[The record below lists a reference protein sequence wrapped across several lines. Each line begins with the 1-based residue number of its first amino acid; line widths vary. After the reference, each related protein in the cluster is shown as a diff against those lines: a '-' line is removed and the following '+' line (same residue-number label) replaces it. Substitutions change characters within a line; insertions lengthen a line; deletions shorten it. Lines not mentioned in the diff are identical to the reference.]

1 MKIILMFGPPG
12 VGKGTQAARLSA
24 WLQVPSLST
33 GEILRTEAASGS
45 ELGREIQSILASG
58 KFVSDDLVNQIVSGQ
73 LDTPRFER
81 GCILDGY
88 PRTVEQAI
96 FLDTELAY
104 RSLPR
109 PVVVDLQVPEA
120 VIVRRLSLRR
130 QCPTCKKVYHL
141 EDQKP
146 MSPGI
151 CDMCEVN
158 LIHRSDDVPAVIR
171 DRLAVYKAATTPVLS
186 HYGSNS
192 CVPIDGNRNPADVFQ
207 AIQTGIERAL
217 R

>member
-1 MKIILMFGPPG
+1 MFGAPG
-12 VGKGTQAARLSA
+12 SGKGTQAVRLSA

-33 GEILRTEAASGS
+33 GEILRTEANSGS
-45 ELGREIQSILASG
+45 KLGAEIQRVLSAG
-58 KFVSDDLVNQIVSGQ
+58 EYVHDDLVNRIVAQQ
-73 LDTPRFER
+73 LDTPRFR
-81 GCILDGY
+81 KGCILDGY
-88 PRTVEQAI
+88 PRTVEQAA

-104 RSLPR
+104 RALPR

-130 QCPTCKKVYHL
+130 QCPTCKKLYHL

-158 LIHRSDDVPAVIR
+158 LIHRSDDVADVIR
-171 DRLAVYKAATTPVLS
+171 NRLGIYRAATTPVLS
-186 HYGSNS
+186 HYGDKS
-192 CVPIDGNRNPADVFQ
+192 CLHVDGNRNPVDVFHT
-207 AIQTGIERAL
+207 IQTGIERAL
-217 R
+217 RVPA

>member
-1 MKIILMFGPPG
+1 MFGPPG

-45 ELGREIQSILASG
+45 EVGRELQEILASG
-58 KFVSDDLVNQIVSGQ
+58 KFVNDDLVNKIVAGQ
-73 LDTPRFER
+73 LDTPKFQK

-88 PRTVEQAI
+88 PRTVEQAQ

-109 PVVVDLQVPEA
+109 PIVVDLQVPEA

-158 LIHRSDDVPAVIR
+158 LIHRSDDVSKVIR
-171 DRLAVYKAATTPVLS
+171 DRLAVYKDTTTPVLS
-186 HYGSNS
+186 HYGPKS
-192 CVPIDGNRNPADVFQ
+192 CLHIDGNRNPMDVFQ
-207 AIQTGIERAL
+207 EIQSGIEHAL

>member
-1 MKIILMFGPPG
+1 MFGPPG
-12 VGKGTQAARLSA
+12 SGKGTQAARLSA

-33 GEILRTEAASGS
+33 GEILRAEAASGS
-45 ELGREIQSILASG
+45 ELGNELKQILASG
-58 KFVSDDLVNQIVSGQ
+58 LFASDELVNKIVAQQ
-73 LDTPRFER
+73 LDTPKFQR

-88 PRTVEQAI
+88 PRTVEQAE

-104 RSLPR
+104 RGLPR
-109 PVVVDLQVPEA
+109 PIVIDLQVPEA

-146 MSPGI
+146 ISPGI

-158 LIHRSDDVPAVIR
+158 LIHRSDDVTDIIR
-171 DRLAVYKAATTPVLS
+171 NRLAVYKAATTPVLS
-186 HYGSNS
+186 HYGSKN
-192 CVPIDGNRNPADVFQ
+192 CVPIDGHRNPAEVFQ
-207 AIQTGIERAL
+207 AIRIGIERAL

>member
-1 MKIILMFGPPG
+1 MFGPPG

-33 GEILRTEAASGS
+33 GEILRAEAASGS
-45 ELGREIQSILASG
+45 ELGLELQQILASG
-58 KFVSDDLVNQIVSGQ
+58 KFVDDELVNRIVAGQ
-73 LDTPRFER
+73 LDTPKFQR

-88 PRTVEQAI
+88 PRTVEQAE

-104 RSLPR
+104 RGLPR
-109 PVVVDLQVPEA
+109 PIVVDLQVPEA

-171 DRLAVYKAATTPVLS
+171 ERLSVYKAATTPVLG
-186 HYGSNS
+186 HYGAKS
-192 CVPIDGNRNPADVFQ
+192 CVPIDGNRNPGDVFQ

>member
-33 GEILRTEAASGS
+33 GEILRTEAASDS
-45 ELGREIQSILASG
+45 DVGRELQRILAAG
-58 KFVSDDLVNQIVSGQ
+58 KFVDDELVNKIVAGQ

-88 PRTVEQAI
+88 PRTVEQAQ

-104 RSLPR
+104 RSLPQ

-186 HYGSNS
+186 HYGSKS
-192 CVPIDGNRNPADVFQ
+192 CVHIDGNRNPADVFQ

-217 R
+217 G